1 MGDEP
6 EKQPMMKEGGEEVKD
21 MMMNVMDNK
30 SNKSEEEDKYCTCCP
45 WEAFHCSGQTYPVC
59 CCRMTMC
66 WILVLFV
73 PIIFLCLLLI
83 LILLH

>member
-1 MGDEP
+1 MGDEA
-6 EKQPMMKEGGEEVKD
+6 EQPMINDGSVKEME
-21 MMMNVMDNK
+21 MNTMEKKNT
-30 SNKSEEEDKYCTCCP
+30 EDDEMYCTCCP
-45 WEAFHCSGQTYPVC
+45 WEAFHCSGKTYPVC

-73 PIIFLCLLLI
+73 PIIFFILLLI

>member
-6 EKQPMMKEGGEEVKD
+6 EQDPMMKEGEEVKD
-21 MMMNVMDNK
+21 MMMNTMDNK
-30 SNKSEEEDKYCTCCP
+30 SNKSEDEGKYCTCCP
-45 WEAFHCSGQTYPVC
+45 WEAFHCSSETYPVC
-59 CCRMTMC
+59 CCRMNMC
-66 WILVLFV
+66 WILVLFC